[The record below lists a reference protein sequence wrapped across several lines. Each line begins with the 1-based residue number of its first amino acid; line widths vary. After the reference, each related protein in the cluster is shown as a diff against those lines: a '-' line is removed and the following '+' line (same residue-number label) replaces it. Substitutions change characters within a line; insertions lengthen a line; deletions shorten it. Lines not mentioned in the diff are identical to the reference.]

1 MVMVKGAVKEIVE
14 MLMAIQ
20 NSLTEFNEVIREHD
34 HRISSIER
42 YLGAEYVIHQVS
54 KNG

>member
-1 MVMVKGAVKEIVE
+1 MVKGAVKEIVE

-20 NSLTEFNEVIREHD
+20 ASLREINEVMREHD

-42 YLGAEYVIHQVS
+42 YLGAEYVVHSVTEQ
-54 KNG
+54 K

>member
-20 NSLTEFNEVIREHD
+20 KSLTEINEVMCEHD
-34 HRISSIER
+34 CRISSIER
-42 YLGAEYVIHQVS
+42 YLGAEYLVHSVTEQ
-54 KNG
+54 K